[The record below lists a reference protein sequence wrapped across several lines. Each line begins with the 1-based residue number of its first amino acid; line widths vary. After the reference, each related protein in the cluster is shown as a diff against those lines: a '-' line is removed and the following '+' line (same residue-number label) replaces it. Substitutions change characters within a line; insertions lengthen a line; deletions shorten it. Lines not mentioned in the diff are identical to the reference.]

1 MPTAAAPHARFPRAT
16 ATLSRYRD
24 TPARL
29 LVEVGQMVWFAL
41 TAVAQ
46 IPFAVQRYR
55 GELLRLIAQIGMG
68 TGAMAVVGGSVA
80 FVSFITL
87 TRGSLVA
94 IQGYASLGNIGFEV
108 FTGFVAAMVNVR
120 FVAPVAAGH
129 ALAATVGA
137 GATAELGAMRIS
149 EEIDAL
155 EVMSIRSIAFLVSTR
170 MMASFVVIIP
180 LYALGVTVAFLSQPV
195 TTVFLYGQ
203 SAGTYDHYFHTFLR
217 PNDVGW
223 SFMEVIII
231 AVVVMTTHC
240 YYGYTASGGPV
251 GVGEAV
257 GRSMRLSLSTVVVV
271 VVLTAMAVYGKNPNF
286 ALTV

>member
-1 MPTAAAPHARFPRAT
+1 
-16 ATLSRYRD
+16 
-24 TPARL
+24 
-29 LVEVGQMVWFAL
+29 
-41 TAVAQ
+41 
-46 IPFAVQRYR
+46 
-55 GELLRLIAQIGMG
+55 
-68 TGAMAVVGGSVA
+68 
-80 FVSFITL
+80 
-87 TRGSLVA
+87 
-94 IQGYASLGNIGFEV
+94 
-108 FTGFVAAMVNVR
+108 
-120 FVAPVAAGH
+120 
-129 ALAATVGA
+129 
-137 GATAELGAMRIS
+137 MRIS

-155 EVMSIRSIAFLVSTR
+155 EVMGIRSIAFLASTR
-170 MMASFVVIIP
+170 VVASLVVIIP
-180 LYALGVTVAFLSQPV
+180 LYALGITMAFLSQQV

-217 PNDVGW
+217 LNDVGW

-257 GRSMRLSLSTVVVV
+257 GRAMRLSLVTVVIV